1 MNRILM
7 IACCLFLLIDNV
19 LAENMY
25 ISENIR
31 MVIRQGP
38 GSQNKILETLMS
50 GDMVEL
56 VEQGPE
62 WSKVRLS
69 DGREGWAPTRFLTTQ
84 IPSSL
89 ALKRLEQKY
98 SDLMAQAGAPQES
111 GINLKAENQQLTSDL
126 AMLETKINTLSD
138 DYETLKKDAAD
149 VVQLR
154 TKYQEASAKLK
165 EQSQKMDAMTADM
178 NHQNFDLKLRWFL
191 YGAGVFLAGLLMGWV
206 SKPSRS
212 RQSLLR

>member
-98 SDLMAQAGAPQES
+98 SDLLAQAGAPHES

-126 AMLETKINTLSD
+126 AMLETKFNTLSD
-138 DYETLKKDAAD
+138 DYEALKKDAAD

-165 EQSQKMDAMTADM
+165 EQSQ
-178 NHQNFDLKLRWFL
+178 
-191 YGAGVFLAGLLMGWV
+191 
-206 SKPSRS
+206 
-212 RQSLLR
+212 

>member
-7 IACCLFLLIDNV
+7 IACCLFLLIDSA

-38 GSQNKILETLMS
+38 GSQHKILETLMS

-98 SDLMAQAGAPQES
+98 SDLLAQAGAPHES

-126 AMLETKINTLSD
+126 AMLETKFNTLSD
-138 DYETLKKDAAD
+138 DYEALKKDAAD

>member
-98 SDLMAQAGAPQES
+98 SDLLAQAGAPHES

-126 AMLETKINTLSD
+126 AMLETKFNTLSD

>member
-1 MNRILM
+1 M
-7 IACCLFLLIDNV
+7 
-19 LAENMY
+19 
-25 ISENIR
+25 
-31 MVIRQGP
+31 
-38 GSQNKILETLMS
+38 
-50 GDMVEL
+50 
-56 VEQGPE
+56 
-62 WSKVRLS
+62 
-69 DGREGWAPTRFLTTQ
+69 
-84 IPSSL
+84 
-89 ALKRLEQKY
+89 EQKY
-98 SDLMAQAGAPQES
+98 SDLLAQAGTPPES
-111 GINLKAENQQLTSDL
+111 GINLKAENHQLTSDL
-126 AMLETKINTLSD
+126 AMLETKFNTLSD

-178 NHQNFDLKLRWFL
+178 NHQNFDLKLRLFL